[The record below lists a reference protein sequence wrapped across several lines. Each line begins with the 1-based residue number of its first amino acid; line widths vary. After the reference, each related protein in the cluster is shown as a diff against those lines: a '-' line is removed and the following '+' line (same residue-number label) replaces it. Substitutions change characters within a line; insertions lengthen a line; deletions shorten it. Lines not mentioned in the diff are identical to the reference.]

1 MLDIVP
7 INPLT
12 NLILV
17 YRLVIS
23 ITRVLRHKYS
33 LGARLSASFSV
44 AIAAFGPIYRANS
57 LFISRCITTILSEFL
72 PLTSLFIKYNQRA
85 NSKAATLGGGS

>member
-7 INPLT
+7 INSLT

-17 YRLVIS
+17 HRLVIS
-23 ITRVLRHKYS
+23 ITCALRHKYS

-44 AIAAFGPIYRANS
+44 ATAAFGPIYRANS
-57 LFISRCITTILSEFL
+57 LFIGRCVATILSEFL
-72 PLTSLFIKYNQRA
+72 PLTSLFIKYN
-85 NSKAATLGGGS
+85 